1 MNPSNTIILNV
12 GGKKIETLRSPLQK
26 IPYFEACFR
35 TYLGVEKQ
43 EIFIDVDYDI
53 FKHVLNYIR
62 SNGYMFPKDAV
73 LCHNIIDMIN
83 YLGIKPE
90 TTQN

>member
-1 MNPSNTIILNV
+1 MDSGRTVILNV
-12 GGKKIETLRSPLQK
+12 GGKKVETLRYPLQK

-43 EIFIDVDYDI
+43 EIFIDADYHI

-62 SNGYMFPKDAV
+62 SNGYMFPKDTV
-73 LCHNIIDMIN
+73 LYHNILDIMN
-83 YLGIKPE
+83 YLGIKY
-90 TTQN
+90 QD